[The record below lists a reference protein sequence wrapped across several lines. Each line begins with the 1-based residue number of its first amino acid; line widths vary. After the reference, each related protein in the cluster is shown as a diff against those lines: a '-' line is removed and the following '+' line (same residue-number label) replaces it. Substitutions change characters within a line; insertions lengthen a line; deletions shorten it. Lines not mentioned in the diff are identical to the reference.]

1 MRPRR
6 VPEPCRHCAWYRGA
20 GECAVFVEL
29 MPKGWVTEDGR
40 CEGYADQLR
49 RRVIEEQ
56 IRRYAGHQ
64 VRVTA

>member
-20 GECAVFVEL
+20 GECAV
-29 MPKGWVTEDGR
+29 DGR

-49 RRVIEEQ
+49 RRVIAEQ
-56 IRRYAGHQ
+56 MTRYAGHQ
-64 VRVTA
+64 MRVTA